1 MNAIFVLTSYPP
13 TFLSSVVILTI
24 IETINKAATR
34 LQAHQVDNA
43 RRDAELLLCHIL
55 GRDRAWLLAH
65 IQDGIDDQSLR
76 QYERTID
83 RRAVREP
90 LQYITGR
97 QEFFGLP
104 FKVNADVLI
113 PRPETEYV
121 VEAAL
126 KAVSMT
132 LSPVIIDLCTGSGC
146 IAISL
151 AKELLKAQVFATDRS
166 EQALVVAQEN
176 ARMNQVADRIR
187 FLSGDLFAPFAE
199 LDFHGKVDVIATNPP
214 YIPAG
219 DLASLQPEVR
229 DFEPE
234 MALIAGP
241 EGTEIATAIIQ
252 QAPTFLKQSGTLIM
266 EMGIGQTAALSS
278 IVNNSG
284 NYRSLEIVKD
294 LAGIERVLVAR
305 KA

>member
-1 MNAIFVLTSYPP
+1 M
-13 TFLSSVVILTI
+13 TI
-24 IETINKAATR
+24 IETINKAAAR
-34 LQAHQVDNA
+34 LSAHKVDNA
-43 RRDAELLLCHIL
+43 RWDAELLVCHVL

-65 IQDGIDDQSLR
+65 MQDQIDEQSLR
-76 QYERTID
+76 LYERVID

-97 QEFFGLP
+97 QEFWGLP
-104 FKVNADVLI
+104 FKVTPDVLI
-113 PRPETEYV
+113 PRPETEFV

-126 KAVSMT
+126 KAVSMAIA
-132 LSPVIIDLCTGSGC
+132 PVIIDVCTGSGC

-151 AKELLKAQVFATDRS
+151 AKELLNAQVFATDRS
-166 EQALVVAQEN
+166 EQALGIAREN

-187 FLSGDLFAPFAE
+187 FLAGNLFTPVNE
-199 LDFHGKVDVIATNPP
+199 LDLHGKVDVIATNPP
-214 YIPAG
+214 YIPMG

-241 EGTEIATAIIQ
+241 QGTEIGTAIIR
-252 QAPTFLKQSGTLIM
+252 QAPQCLKQGGTLVM
-266 EMGIGQTAALSS
+266 EMGMGQTAELSR
-278 IVNNSG
+278 IVNDTG

>member
-1 MNAIFVLTSYPP
+1 V
-13 TFLSSVVILTI
+13 TI
-24 IETINKAATR
+24 IETINKAAAR
-34 LQAHQVDNA
+34 LSAHQVDNA
-43 RRDAELLLCHIL
+43 RRDAELLLCHVL

-76 QYERTID
+76 FYERAID

-97 QEFFGLP
+97 QEFWGLP
-104 FKVNADVLI
+104 FKVTPDVLI
-113 PRPETEYV
+113 PRPETEFV

-126 KAVSMT
+126 KAVSMA
-132 LSPVIIDLCTGSGC
+132 LSPVIIDLCAGSGC
-146 IAISL
+146 IAVSL
-151 AKELLKAQVFATDRS
+151 ARELLKAQVFATDRS
-166 EQALVVAQEN
+166 EQALTVAREN

-187 FLSGDLFAPFAE
+187 FLAGDLFVPIKE
-199 LDFHGKVDVIATNPP
+199 LDLQVKVDVIAANPP
-214 YIPAG
+214 YIPAS
-219 DLASLQPEVR
+219 DLAALQPEVR

-241 EGTEIATAIIQ
+241 LGTEIGAAIIQ
-252 QAPTFLKQSGTLIM
+252 QAPAFLKQGGTLIM
-266 EMGIGQTAALSS
+266 EMGMGQTAALSA
-278 IVNNSG
+278 IVKDTG
-284 NYRSLEIVKD
+284 VYKTLEIVKD

>member
-1 MNAIFVLTSYPP
+1 V
-13 TFLSSVVILTI
+13 TI
-24 IETINKAATR
+24 IETINRAATR
-34 LQAHQVDNA
+34 LSAHQVDNA
-43 RRDAELLLCHIL
+43 RWDAELLLCHVL

-65 IQDGIDDQSLR
+65 IQDRIDDQSLR
-76 QYERTID
+76 LYEQAID

-97 QEFFGLP
+97 QEFWGLP
-104 FKVNADVLI
+104 FKVTPDVLI
-113 PRPETEYV
+113 PRPETEFV

-126 KAVSMT
+126 KAVSMAM
-132 LSPVIIDLCTGSGC
+132 SPIIIDLCAGSGC
-146 IAISL
+146 IAVSL

-166 EQALVVAQEN
+166 EQALEVAQEN

-187 FLSGDLFAPFAE
+187 FLAGDLFVPIKE
-199 LDFHGKVDVIATNPP
+199 LDLHEKVDVIAANPP
-214 YIPAG
+214 YIRAG
-219 DLASLQPEVR
+219 DLAALQPEVR

-241 EGTEIATAIIQ
+241 EGTEIGTAIIQ
-252 QAPTFLKQSGTLIM
+252 QAPAFLKQGGTLIM
-266 EMGIGQTAALSS
+266 EMGMGQTAALSA
-278 IVNNSG
+278 IVKDTGS
-284 NYRSLEIVKD
+284 YRTLEIVKD

>member
-1 MNAIFVLTSYPP
+1 M
-13 TFLSSVVILTI
+13 TI

-43 RRDAELLLCHIL
+43 RWDAELLLCHVL

-65 IQDGIDDQSLR
+65 IQDGIDYQSLR
-76 QYERTID
+76 QYERAID

-90 LQYITGR
+90 LQYITGK
-97 QEFFGLP
+97 QEFWGLP
-104 FKVNADVLI
+104 FKVTPDVLI
-113 PRPETEYV
+113 PRPETEFV

-126 KAVSMT
+126 KAVSMA
-132 LSPVIIDLCTGSGC
+132 LSPIIIDLCTGSGC

-151 AKELLKAQVFATDRS
+151 AKELQNAQVFATDRS

-176 ARMNQVADRIR
+176 ARMNLVADRIR
-187 FLSGDLFAPFAE
+187 FLAGDLFVPFAE
-199 LDFHGKVDVIATNPP
+199 MDLHGKVDVITANPP

-252 QAPTFLKQSGTLIM
+252 QAPLFLKQGGTLIM
-266 EMGIGQTAALSS
+266 EMGMGQTAAFSAM
-278 IVNNSG
+278 IK
-284 NYRSLEIVKD
+284 EIGAYKKPEILKD
-294 LAGIERVLVAR
+294 LAGIERVIVAR

>member
-1 MNAIFVLTSYPP
+1 M
-13 TFLSSVVILTI
+13 TI
-24 IETINKAATR
+24 IETINRASAR
-34 LQAHQVDNA
+34 LSAHQVDNA
-43 RRDAELLLCHIL
+43 RWDAELLLCQVL

-65 IQDGIDDQSLR
+65 IQDQIDGQSLR
-76 QYERTID
+76 LYERAID

-97 QEFFGLP
+97 QEFWGHP
-104 FKVNADVLI
+104 FKVTPDVLI
-113 PRPETEYV
+113 PRPETEFV

-126 KAVSMT
+126 KAVSMAM
-132 LSPVIIDLCTGSGC
+132 SPVIIDLCTGSGC

-151 AKELLKAQVFATDRS
+151 AKELLLAQVFATDRS
-166 EQALVVAQEN
+166 EQALEVAQEN

-187 FLSGDLFAPFAE
+187 FFAGDLFAPIEE
-199 LDFHGKVDVIATNPP
+199 LDLRGKVDVIATNPP
-214 YIPAG
+214 YIRAG
-219 DLASLQPEVR
+219 DFAALQPEVR

-241 EGTEIATAIIQ
+241 LGIEIGAAIIQ
-252 QAPTFLKQSGTLIM
+252 QAPSFLKQGGTLVM
-266 EMGIGQTAALSS
+266 EMGMGQTAELSG
-278 IVNNSG
+278 IVNDSG

>member
-1 MNAIFVLTSYPP
+1 V
-13 TFLSSVVILTI
+13 TI

-34 LQAHQVDNA
+34 LSAHKVDNA
-43 RRDAELLLCHIL
+43 RWDAELLLCHTL
-55 GRDRAWLLAH
+55 GRDRARLLAH
-65 IQDGIDDQSLR
+65 IQDRIDDQPFR
-76 QYERTID
+76 QYERVID

-97 QEFFGLP
+97 QEFWGLP
-104 FKVNADVLI
+104 FKVTPDVLI
-113 PRPETEYV
+113 PRPETEFV

-126 KAVSMT
+126 KAVSMAI
-132 LSPVIIDLCTGSGC
+132 SPVIIDVCTGSGC

-166 EQALVVAQEN
+166 EPALTVAREN
-176 ARMNQVADRIR
+176 ARLNQVPERIR
-187 FLSGDLFAPFAE
+187 FLLGDLFAPVKE
-199 LDFHGKVDVIATNPP
+199 LDLHGKVDVIVANPP
-214 YIPAG
+214 YIPAS
-219 DLASLQPEVR
+219 DLAALQPEVR

-241 EGTEIATAIIQ
+241 EGTEIGTAIIQ
-252 QAPTFLKQSGTLIM
+252 QAPAFLKQGGALIM
-266 EMGIGQTAALSS
+266 EMGVGQTAAFSTL
-278 IVNNSG
+278 VKKTG
-284 NYRSLEIVKD
+284 AYKALEIIKD

>member
-1 MNAIFVLTSYPP
+1 MGCLSTSSCILHRASAIFFPV
-13 TFLSSVVILTI
+13 TI

-65 IQDGIDDQSLR
+65 IQDEIDGQSLR
-76 QYERTID
+76 LYERVID

-90 LQYITGR
+90 LQYITGK
-97 QEFFGLP
+97 QEFWGLP
-104 FKVNADVLI
+104 FKVTPDVLI
-113 PRPETEYV
+113 PRPETEFV

-126 KAVSMT
+126 KAVSMA

-151 AKELLKAQVFATDRS
+151 AKELPNAQVFATDQS
-166 EQALVVAQEN
+166 EQALVVAQAN
-176 ARMNQVADRIR
+176 ARMHQVTERIR
-187 FLSGDLFAPFAE
+187 FLLGNLFVPVKE
-199 LDFHGKVDVIATNPP
+199 LNLHGKADVITANPP
-214 YIPAG
+214 YIPAS
-219 DLASLQPEVR
+219 DFAALQPEVR

-241 EGTEIATAIIQ
+241 QGIEIGTAIIQ
-252 QAPTFLKQSGTLIM
+252 QAPLFLKQGGTLIM
-266 EMGIGQTAALSS
+266 EMGMGQTAAFSA
-278 IVNNSG
+278 VVKKTG
-284 NYRSLEIVKD
+284 AYKTLELVKD

>member
-1 MNAIFVLTSYPP
+1 M
-13 TFLSSVVILTI
+13 TI
-24 IETINKAATR
+24 IETINRAAAR
-34 LQAHQVDNA
+34 LSAHKVDNA
-43 RRDAELLLCHIL
+43 RRDAELLLCHVL

-76 QYERTID
+76 QYERVID

-90 LQYITGR
+90 AQYIIGR
-97 QEFFGLP
+97 QEFRGLP

-113 PRPETEYV
+113 PRPETEFV

-126 KAVSMT
+126 KAVSMAVA
-132 LSPVIIDLCTGSGC
+132 PVILDLCTGSGC

-166 EQALVVAQEN
+166 EQALGVAHEN

-187 FLSGDLFAPFAE
+187 FLAGDLFAPIEE
-199 LDFHGKVDVIATNPP
+199 LDLHEKVDVITANPP
-214 YIPAG
+214 YIRAG
-219 DLASLQPEVR
+219 DLAALQPEVR

-241 EGTEIATAIIQ
+241 EGTEIGAAIIQ
-252 QAPTFLKQSGTLIM
+252 QAPPFLKQGGALIM
-266 EMGIGQTAALSS
+266 EMGLGQTAAFSG
-278 IVNNSG
+278 IINNTG

-294 LAGIERVLVAR
+294 LAGIERVLIAR